1 MRVLLLGGGGRE
13 HALAWALDRGGSVE
27 AVITTP
33 GNPGIAALGPT
44 LAGVPITDADAV
56 AEAAAETRADLVV
69 VGPEAPLAAGI
80 ADALR
85 AKGVPTFGPGGAA
98 ARMEASK
105 AFAKD
110 IMAAAGVPT
119 AASAAHD
126 DPAAALADL
135 DRREPP
141 FVIKAD
147 GLAAGKGVL
156 VTTDRSEARAWI
168 GRCYDGDFGDAGSTV
183 VIEDFLD
190 GPELSVFALCAGG
203 DATAFGAARDHKRLG
218 DGDRGPNTGG
228 MGCFSPVPDVDED
241 AVGDVIDRIVRPVL
255 GALGARGIDY
265 RGFLYAGLAITE
277 EGPSVVEFNVRMGDP
292 EAQVIMP
299 LLATDPAPLFAAVA
313 DGRLPD
319 EPIRWRTGAAVD
331 VVLAAAGYPEG
342 PRRGDRISGV
352 DTLADR
358 DDVVVFHAGT
368 ARDDE
373 GELVTAGGR
382 VLNVVGLGDGLA
394 RARAA
399 AYDAVDSIHFD
410 GMQVRRDIA
419 GAPA

>member
-13 HALAWALDRGGSVE
+13 HALAWALARGGTVDTVVT
-27 AVITTP
+27 AP
-33 GNPGIAALGPT
+33 GNPGIAEVGP
-44 LAGVPITDADAV
+44 VVSSSITDADAV
-56 AEAAAETRADLVV
+56 ARTAVEAGVDLVV
-69 VGPEAPLAAGI
+69 VGPEAPLAAGV

-85 AKGVPTFGPGGAA
+85 NKGVPTFGPGRAA

-105 AFAKD
+105 TFAKE

-119 AASAAHD
+119 AQATAYH

-135 DRREPP
+135 DGREPP

-156 VTTDRSEARAWI
+156 VTAERSEARAWVD
-168 GRCYDGDFGDAGSTV
+168 RCFDGGFGDAGSTV

-203 DATAFGAARDHKRLG
+203 DAVAFGAARDHKRLR
-218 DGDRGPNTGG
+218 DGDEGPNTGG
-228 MGCFSPVPDVDED
+228 MGCFSPVPEVDD
-241 AVGDVIDRIVRPVL
+241 GAVGDVLDRIVRPVL
-255 GALGARGIDY
+255 GALVDRGIDY
-265 RGFLYAGLAITE
+265 RGFLYAGLAITHD
-277 EGPSVVEFNVRMGDP
+277 GPSVVEFNVRMGDP

-299 LLATDPAPLFAAVA
+299 LLVSDPAPLFAAVA
-313 DGRLPD
+313 DGALPP
-319 EPIRWRTGAAVD
+319 EPIEWRPGAAVD

-352 DTLADR
+352 DGLADR

-368 ARDDE
+368 ARDDA
-373 GELVTAGGR
+373 GGLVTAGGR
-382 VLNVVGLGDGLA
+382 VLNVVGLGEGLA
-394 RARAA
+394 EARTA
-399 AYDAVDSIHFD
+399 AYEAVDRIHFD

-419 GAPA
+419 GVGR